1 MSALP
6 KAFLGLDW
14 KKWKL
19 VEGPGMA
26 TIIKRE
32 FYDAEEGLNFITI
45 SPSGWFEIYN
55 VDGEIAW
62 DGKFPSVERAHRAAM
77 EIIKGM
83 AK

>member
-1 MSALP
+1 MNALP

-14 KKWKL
+14 KGWRLLGRPL
-19 VEGPGMA
+19 VNPRM
-26 TIIKRE
+26 TQE
-32 FYDAEEGLNFITI
+32 FEDAEDCINTITI

-62 DGKFPSVERAHRAAM
+62 SGMFPSVRGAHRAAM

-83 AK
+83 EK